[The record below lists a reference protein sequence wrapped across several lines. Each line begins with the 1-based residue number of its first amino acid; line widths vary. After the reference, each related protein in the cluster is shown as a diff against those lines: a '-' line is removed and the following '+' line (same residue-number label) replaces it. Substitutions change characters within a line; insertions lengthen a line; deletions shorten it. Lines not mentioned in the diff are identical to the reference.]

1 MNFTWYDKPAFQAHL
16 WKILFLAY
24 KIYVFRF
31 WQGKQ
36 LVETFAPVSK
46 VMYMM
51 YLSAY
56 LKKNVGKPIKHVLLV
71 KEIDLI

>member
-1 MNFTWYDKPAFQAHL
+1 
-16 WKILFLAY
+16 
-24 KIYVFRF
+24 
-31 WQGKQ
+31 
-36 LVETFAPVSK
+36 VETFAPVSK